1 MNSVTILD
9 YGLFDSRKTF
19 PHESETKP
27 RTVQYFEF
35 DYILSCDARGMSY
48 VEEQCHGLMPNL
60 LIARKPGQVSHSA
73 LHYKC
78 YYMRFQIQ
86 PEDSLYDSLMQ
97 LPTYLQVLNKETYR
111 ELFIQLF
118 RHLVKAN
125 ENKCSLYAVSKLLE
139 LIYNIQKDAAQR
151 GGNEGAALHKEAA
164 AVQKAIRFMKKNFAQ
179 RISLQDL
186 GALTGYSPNHFRTVF
201 SAGMNMS
208 PQKYLE
214 KIRIDNAKFLLV
226 QGEMP
231 IADIAESCGF
241 ASQSYFT
248 KVFKEH
254 TLLTPNEFSKAMLVR
269 YQDNL

>member
-19 PHESETKP
+19 PHETETKP

-48 VEEQCHGLMPNL
+48 VDDQRHGLIPNL
-60 LIARKPGQVSHSA
+60 LIARRPGQVSHSA

-78 YYMRFQIQ
+78 YYVRFQVH
-86 PEDSLYDSLMQ
+86 PEDPLYDPLMQ
-97 LPTYLQVLNKETYR
+97 LPTYLQVRNKETYQD
-111 ELFIQLF
+111 LFLQLF
-118 RHLVKAN
+118 RHLVKSN
-125 ENKCSLYAVSKLLE
+125 RNKNSLYALSKLLE
-139 LIYNIQKDAAQR
+139 LIYNIQKDGAQR
-151 GGNEGAALHKEAA
+151 GQSGLTALHKEAA
-164 AVQKAIRFMKKNFAQ
+164 AIQKAVKYMKKNFAQ
-179 RISLQDL
+179 KISLEDL

-201 SAGMNMS
+201 SADMNMS

-214 KIRIDNAKFLLV
+214 KIRIDNAKFLLM
-226 QGEMP
+226 QGELSV
-231 IADIAESCGF
+231 ADIACGCGF
-241 ASQSYFT
+241 TSQSYFT

-269 YQDNL
+269 YQDSL

>member
-1 MNSVTILD
+1 MDIAAVLG
-9 YGLFDSRKTF
+9 YGLFDSRKSY

-35 DYILSCDARGMSY
+35 DYILSYDARGMSY

-78 YYMRFQIQ
+78 YYVRFQIQ
-86 PEDSLYDSLMQ
+86 PEDSLYDQLMQ
-97 LPTYLQVLNKETYR
+97 LPTYLQVLNKETYQ
-111 ELFIQLF
+111 ELFVQLF
-118 RHLVKAN
+118 RHLVKSN
-125 ENKCSLYAVSKLLE
+125 ENKRSLYTVSKLLE
-139 LIYNIQKDAAQR
+139 LIYNVQKDARER
-151 GGNEGAALHKEAA
+151 GRNEGTALHKEAA
-164 AVQKAIRFMKKNFAQ
+164 AVQKAIRFMKKNYAQ

-201 SAGMNMS
+201 SADMNMS

-214 KIRIDNAKFLLV
+214 KIRIDNAKFLLMR
-226 QGEMP
+226 GEMP
-231 IADIAESCGF
+231 IADIAAGCGF
-241 ASQSYFT
+241 TSQSYFT